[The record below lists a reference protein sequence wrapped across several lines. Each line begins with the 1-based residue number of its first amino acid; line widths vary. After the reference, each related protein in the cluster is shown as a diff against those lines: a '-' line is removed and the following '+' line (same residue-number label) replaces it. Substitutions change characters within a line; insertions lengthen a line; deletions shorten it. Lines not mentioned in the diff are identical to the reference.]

1 MGLADGSVE
10 SACCT
15 SLRTHLTPSTMNEPD
30 ASVCLQSQGSYRN
43 VRGEGSN
50 LQGNSQA
57 SQPGTHHSKQ
67 EALCQ
72 TRWNS
77 GTNIHAHLSVC
88 MGRRWAGVHINKHT
102 HTHISY
108 ISF

>member
-30 ASVCLQSQGSYRN
+30 ASVCPQSQGSYRN
-43 VRGEGSN
+43 VGGEGSN

-57 SQPGTHHSKQ
+57 SQPGTRHSIQ

-77 GTNIHAHLSVC
+77 RTNIHAHLSVC
-88 MGRRWAGVHINKHT
+88 MGRQVGRGT
-102 HTHISY
+102 HK
-108 ISF
+108 